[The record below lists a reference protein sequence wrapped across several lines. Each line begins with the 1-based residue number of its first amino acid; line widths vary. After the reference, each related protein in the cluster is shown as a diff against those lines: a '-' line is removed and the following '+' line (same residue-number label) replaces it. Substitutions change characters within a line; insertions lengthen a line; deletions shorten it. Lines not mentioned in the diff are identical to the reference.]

1 MPTGRNRAVSVQ
13 LSIKAPKG
21 TPRHIIESAI
31 RHKCETLEDT
41 PGIEI
46 RIVDWNG
53 RNGRA
58 FDQEEAFTRLRKPIE
73 ASLIRVRPDRKA

>member
-1 MPTGRNRAVSVQ
+1 MAHARAVSVQ

-21 TPRHIIESAI
+21 TPAHIIKEAI

-46 RIVDWNG
+46 EIVDWRG

-58 FDQEEAFTRLRKPIE
+58 FDQDQAWGNLRKPIE
-73 ASLIRVRPDRKA
+73 RAYLSLHTDRKS